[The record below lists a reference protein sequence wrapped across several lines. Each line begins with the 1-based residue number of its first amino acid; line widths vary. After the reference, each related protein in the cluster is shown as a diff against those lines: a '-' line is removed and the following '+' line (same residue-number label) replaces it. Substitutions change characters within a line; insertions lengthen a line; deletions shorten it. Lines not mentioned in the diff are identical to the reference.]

1 MKKLYDSILTKL
13 SAQLDEE
20 KAEYYKQK
28 GKMDILVEQTANI
41 EGKLASI
48 KGEIDILQQVKLL
61 LQNASQYAREQ
72 SKKQMEYTVTQCLQY
87 IFDPSLEFKIE
98 ILEKSNRIEAE
109 FYVVSN
115 INGEQIKTKPQD
127 SRGGGVVDIISL
139 AIRIAMMEINEP
151 KIQGPLIL
159 DEPAKHVSD
168 EFITNV
174 SEFLKQIGSTFK
186 RQIIMVTHNNYLLE
200 SADICYRVTL
210 KDGISIVEPLNLT

>member
-1 MKKLYDSILTKL
+1 MDELFDSILVNL

-20 KAEYYKQK
+20 KAQYYKQK
-28 GKMDILVEQTANI
+28 GKMDILVEQI
-41 EGKLASI
+41 ERTDEKLI
-48 KGEIDILQQVKLL
+48 EIRKENDKLQRVKLL

-87 IFDPSLEFKIE
+87 VFDPSLEFKIE
-98 ILEKSNRIEAE
+98 IIEKSNRIEAE
-109 FYVVSN
+109 FYVISN

-127 SRGGGVVDIISL
+127 SRGGGVVDVISL

-186 RQIIMVTHNNYLLE
+186 RQIIMVTHNNFLLE
-200 SADICYRVTL
+200 SADNCYRVTL
-210 KDGISIVEPLNLT
+210 RDGVSVVEPLNLT

>member
-1 MKKLYDSILTKL
+1 MKLYDLKLTSL
-13 SAQLDEE
+13 ENQLEKE

-28 GKMDILVEQTANI
+28 GKMDILAEQITNI
-41 EGKLASI
+41 DEKLTLI
-48 KGEIDILQQVKLL
+48 KSENDKLHKVKFL

-98 ILEKSNRIEAE
+98 IVEKSNRIEAE
-109 FYVVSN
+109 FYVISN

-127 SRGGGVVDIISL
+127 SRGGGVVDVISL

-159 DEPAKHVSD
+159 DEPAKHVSN
-168 EFITNV
+168 EYITNV

-200 SADICYRVTL
+200 SADSCYKVTL
-210 KDGISIVEPLNLT
+210 RDGVSIVEPLNLT

>member
-1 MKKLYDSILTKL
+1 MYDGLINKL
-13 SAQLDEE
+13 SSQLEME

-28 GKMDILVEQTANI
+28 GKLDILIEQIDDLNDR
-41 EGKLASI
+41 GKAL
-48 KGEIDILQQVKLL
+48 KKQNETLQKVKFL

-98 ILEKSNRIEAE
+98 IVEKSNRIEAE
-109 FYVVSN
+109 FYVISN

-127 SRGGGVVDIISL
+127 SRGGGIVDIISL

-200 SADICYRVTL
+200 SADICYRVSL
-210 KDGISIVEPLNLT
+210 KEGVSIVEVLNLT